1 MSMKIAGNSYSV
13 VMGEK
18 ANGELITENLKLIKV
33 EKNDGID
40 VEIYQ
45 YGKGTVVTYDTSK
58 DPHAPIDWILIEK
71 LDNLYS

>member
-1 MSMKIAGNSYSV
+1 MDHKNFNQTDAMVSYFET
-13 VMGEK
+13 GEK
-18 ANGELITENLKLIKV
+18 EGLLLNSVYPEE
-33 EKNDGID
+33 ERH